1 MGTQPIINE
10 VMYKTHDIEWMYFL
24 HQFGWYRRI
33 RTPVP
38 YRLNLWGTGVF
49 ILFGIYY
56 FYIVFG
62 VIYLNH

>member
-10 VMYKTHDIEWMYFL
+10 VMYKTHDIEWMHLL

-33 RTPVP
+33 KTPVP
-38 YRLNLWGTGVF
+38 YRLNLWGQEFFYGT
-49 ILFGIYY
+49 YC

-62 VIYLNH
+62 VILF